1 MILRKNRKD
10 RSYYTKVNRFL
21 SVVSCYFLLSPLYL
35 GENRIILLRNCSGCD
50 RKVNRPNRR
59 NTVSRHNLFEYSR
72 VSCSYS
78 PRFEKRFRVYSRT
91 LVDQTHRINNN
102 YIAAVHRGVEKC
114 PLETKRKCDRFSSRS
129 IFLLHRCSVNI
140 KGERSYSINSVINVR
155 ELSLHEYQR
164 DTRLSS
170 CNPTLHAAGGVA

>member
-1 MILRKNRKD
+1 MIV
-10 RSYYTKVNRFL
+10 YYYEIIRDFYPSFL
-21 SVVSCYFLLSPLYL
+21 PFFLLSPLGKIESYYC
-35 GENRIILLRNCSGCD
+35 IIVLDGRD
-50 RKVNRPNRR
+50 RKVNRNARYR
-59 NTVSRHNLFEYSR
+59 DTIYSTIRLYR
-72 VSCSYS
+72 VRIS
-78 PRFEKRFRVYSRT
+78 PRFEKRFRTRT

-114 PLETKRKCDRFSSRS
+114 PLETKRKYDRFSSRS
-129 IFLLHRCSVNI
+129 IFLLHRCLVNI

-170 CNPTLHAAGGVA
+170 CNPTLHAAGVM